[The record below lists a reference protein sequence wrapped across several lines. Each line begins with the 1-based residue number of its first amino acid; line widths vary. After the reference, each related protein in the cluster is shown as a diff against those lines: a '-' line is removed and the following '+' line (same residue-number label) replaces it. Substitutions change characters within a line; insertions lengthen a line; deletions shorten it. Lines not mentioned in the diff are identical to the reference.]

1 MDLEQ
6 VNSKRGDF
14 TRLILKTPFER
25 FEATLWYGFKAAAC
39 DERDFADIITGV
51 SKGARRNARERI
63 ELAQQLLAILNNEP
77 VKAGKVTITC
87 KKALEALKQ
96 ALIERYKALGMNQR
110 QMTIEEAEAYLKDW
124 RNNKDAEEWI
134 REQLQF
140 LAEEQG
146 IADDVGYYY
155 SCSAYDFDDFCEE
168 PTNIEYFIEENEIKE
183 EVTPK
188 QIEGTIARTRK
199 ILTGKP
205 PKNSKLH
212 WLILRIRRHHKRHRN
227 EDYRLIFDCMDL
239 FGLID
244 EAMKKDWDKY
254 DSKQMNIAKTSYIKS
269 IYNQA
274 IKYEADFWL
283 KEPY

>member
-25 FEATLWYGFKAAAC
+25 FEATLWYDFKAAAC
-39 DERDFADIITGV
+39 DEHDFADIITGV
-51 SKGARRNARERI
+51 SEGARQNAREKI

-77 VKAGKVTITC
+77 VKAGKVTITS

-96 ALIERYKALGMNQR
+96 TLIEEYKDRGMNYR

-134 REQLQF
+134 REQLHF
-140 LAEEQG
+140 LADEQG
-146 IADDVGYYY
+146 IADDVGYY
-155 SCSAYDFDDFCEE
+155 CVYDFDDFCEE

-183 EVTPK
+183 EVAPE
-188 QIEGTIARTRK
+188 QVEGTIARARK

-212 WLILRIRRHHKRHRN
+212 WLILAIRSYYKRHRN

-254 DSKQMNIAKTSYIKS
+254 DPKKLNIAKASYIKS

-274 IKYEADFWL
+274 IKYEEYYWF
-283 KEPY
+283 KGPY